1 MRLTLLPA
9 NSPGVRHR
17 RARRN
22 RRACPPRG
30 LALMEVL
37 ICSFICAMLLT
48 ATAIAFRASVMAY
61 RDNTDRNILLSQG
74 RIAMRQLIGEVRQA
88 DAHGPINDAAVPNAI
103 TLFAQGQTTEN
114 SGIQVLKNQPD
125 SDDPGIIPGNS
136 ATYVLI
142 TWSFDPANFQLNRT
156 RSVGG
161 GTPVTAVMAS
171 YVQGFLVRMEPGR
184 SAANVASGNPN
195 YDILTRAVVSMTM
208 QNVDATGKM
217 QFNQGSGQVTER
229 IIDAAVPRKN
239 FSGS

>member
-1 MRLTLLPA
+1 MKFSA
-9 NSPGVRHR
+9 AHSPPR
-17 RARRN
+17 RSAS
-22 RRACPPRG
+22 PRG
-30 LALMEVL
+30 LALVEVL

-48 ATAIAFRASVMAY
+48 ATAVAFRASVMAY

-74 RIAMRQLIGEVRQA
+74 RIAMRQLIGEIRQA
-88 DAHGPINDAAVPNAI
+88 DVHGPVNDAAVPNAV
-103 TLFAQGQTTEN
+103 TLFAQGQTIEN
-114 SGIQVLKNQPD
+114 SGIQILKNQPD
-125 SDDPGIIPGNS
+125 ADDPGIIPGNS

-142 TWSFDPANFQLNRT
+142 TWTYDSGNLQLDRT

-161 GTPVTAVMAS
+161 GAAVTAVMAS
-171 YVQGFLVRMEPGR
+171 YVQSFQVRMEPGR

-217 QFNQGSGQVTER
+217 EFNQGSGQVTER